1 MAPDYL
7 IGVDLGTSVVK
18 TTLFDTAG
26 RSLADATRTAAL
38 SQPAPGF
45 AEQRG
50 EDFYA
55 ATLATIREVV
65 DKTGTPP
72 AAVAAI
78 AFDGQMA
85 GAIGIDREWNALTP
99 WYPSALDNRYQPY
112 IGSMQERVGDQLV
125 ALNGSLPFMAPRML
139 WWQDQHPD
147 LYRRIHK
154 VLMLANYVA
163 GRMANLAAGDAFIDP
178 SYLTW
183 IGVSDTARRAWSEEL
198 AAACGIPLEKLP
210 RIVPSTAVV
219 GRLSAAAATA
229 CGLAA
234 GVPLVAGA
242 GDQVAGFIGA
252 GLVEPGQLVD
262 VAGTFPVLAT
272 SLNKYFADTQYG
284 MLQPLA
290 GPLGPDHWY
299 PMMYIS
305 GGGLTHRW
313 YRDQFAAEEMH
324 QAAVAGTSA
333 YYLLDAQA
341 ALVPPGSEGLMFI
354 PHLVGRACPTD
365 PAGTRRLAG
374 FHLDAQESA
383 FLPRAAGINCLRLCG
398 RIGSG
403 AGIHPHR
410 PLQGSAGD
418 RRRRPKRPV
427 EPDQG
432 RRVGGALRPAG
443 ASRRG
448 GPGLRHH
455 SGRGRG
461 DLSRSGC
468 DGGAIRAHGQ
478 PRRTAACPA

>member
-1 MAPDYL
+1 MNAAERALFEAYWERREMAPDTL
-7 IGVDLGTSVVK
+7 IGVDLGTSEVK

-65 DKTGTPP
+65 AKADTPP

-78 AFDGQMA
+78 AFAGQMA

-112 IGSMQERVGDQLV
+112 VASMQERVGDQLV

-163 GRMANLAAGDAFIDP
+163 GRMADLVADDAFIDP

-183 IGVSDTARRAWSEEL
+183 IGVSDTAQRAWSEEL

-272 SLNKYFADTQYG
+272 SLNKYFADMRYG
-284 MLQPLA
+284 MLQPFRSLVVRHDGRRNAFLLA
-290 GPLGPDHWY
+290 
-299 PMMYIS
+299 
-305 GGGLTHRW
+305 
-313 YRDQFAAEEMH
+313 A
-324 QAAVAGTSA
+324 AAVWAVNLIDIYRLVQGKETKPG
-333 YYLLDAQA
+333 
-341 ALVPPGSEGLMFI
+341 ALSL
-354 PHLVGRACPTD
+354 
-365 PAGTRRLAG
+365 
-374 FHLDAQESA
+374 
-383 FLPRAAGINCLRLCG
+383 GIEHGPSRELRL
-398 RIGSG
+398 S
-403 AGIHPHR
+403 
-410 PLQGSAGD
+410 L
-418 RRRRPKRPV
+418 
-427 EPDQG
+427 
-432 RRVGGALRPAG
+432 
-443 ASRRG
+443 
-448 GPGLRHH
+448 
-455 SGRGRG
+455 
-461 DLSRSGC
+461 GC
-468 DGGAIRAHGQ
+468 RF
-478 PRRTAACPA
+478 